1 MTYRNLSALPF
12 IIMTDYHCHLLPCID
27 DGPSSMNES
36 IEMARL
42 LFQSGYQKVHCTP
55 HLIKGLYEA
64 DNNTVVQAVNE
75 LQKEIDREGIALK
88 VLCGREYFL
97 DSNIKDYMS
106 DLMPLENTS
115 YLLIEIPPHTYPGMV
130 QDTISA
136 ITRRNLIPMI
146 AHPERCELFHEQ
158 QITEEPKLKSKLK
171 NLFHRSFYDN
181 QTRLNSGNNDNRLLQ
196 WLIENRCAFQSNLP
210 SFKGIYGEKIQATA
224 HYLESLGIYTHS
236 GTDAHTL
243 ESLKNLL

>member
-1 MTYRNLSALPF
+1 
-12 IIMTDYHCHLLPCID
+12 MTDYHCHLLPCID
-27 DGPSSMNES
+27 DGPSSMSES

-42 LFQSGYQKVHCTP
+42 LIHAGYKTVYCTP

-64 DNNTVVQAVNE
+64 DNNTVIQAVNE
-75 LQKEIDREGIALK
+75 LQKEIDQAGIALK

-97 DSNIKDYMS
+97 DSNIKDYMN

-158 QITEEPKLKSKLK
+158 QITEEPRLKSKLK
-171 NLFHRSFYDN
+171 NLFHRSFYDD
-181 QTRLNSGNNDNRLLQ
+181 QTRLNSRNSDNSLLQ
-196 WLIENRCAFQSNLP
+196 WLINKRCAFQNNLP
-210 SFKGIYGEKIQATA
+210 SFKGIYGAKVQATA
-224 HYLESLGIYTHS
+224 HYLENLGIYTHS
-236 GTDAHTL
+236 GTDAHTP
-243 ESLKNLL
+243 ESLKNLFG